1 MPLTINSG
9 KAESANRNND
19 YELLV
24 AISLLIYIGT
34 SIIKAKN
41 DDVAANHWSETNMI
55 FLMNSGLNKTEKLSF
70 YFISFLV

>member
-24 AISLLIYIGT
+24 AISLLIYVGI

-41 DDVAANHWSETNMI
+41 DDVAANH
-55 FLMNSGLNKTEKLSF
+55 
-70 YFISFLV
+70 